1 VTARRPPDDDPGSG
15 VAPRSWPERLAD
27 PAEPLYTS
35 AVTAELLGIDSQ
47 ALRRLEHAAGIT
59 SERPSGN
66 QRRYSRNDIETLS
79 RAADLANAGTQGRAI
94 GHILELE
101 QQLAEQVDRN
111 ARRPRRPAR

>member
-1 VTARRPPDDDPGSG
+1 VTSRRGPDDAP
-15 VAPRSWPERLAD
+15 VAADARSWPERLAD

-47 ALRRLEHAAGIT
+47 ALRRLEHTAGIT

-66 QRRYSRNDIETLS
+66 QRRYSRNDIEVLS
-79 RAADLANAGTQGRAI
+79 RAADLADAGTQGRAI

-101 QQLAEQVDRN
+101 QQLAELADRN
-111 ARRPRRPAR
+111 AGRPRRPAR